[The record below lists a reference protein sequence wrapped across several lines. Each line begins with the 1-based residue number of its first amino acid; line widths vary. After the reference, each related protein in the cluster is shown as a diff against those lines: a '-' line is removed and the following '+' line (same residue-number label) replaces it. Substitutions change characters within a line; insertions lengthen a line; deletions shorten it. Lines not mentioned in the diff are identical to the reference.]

1 MTNPRAKIVLEWST
15 IKDHDPEESLKAQGV
30 HIVSNR
36 DISAPNM
43 ESRAFGLYHEQNDE
57 IHNLAMPMWNWEKL
71 YEGIVRSILSGAW
84 TDDAASNADRALS
97 YYMGMTTG
105 AIDLACSRKVPSS
118 VHRLVDL
125 LRERIRAGE
134 FHPFAGPISDQQGCL
149 RVEKNV
155 ELSLQDIIDMDY
167 LTDNVIG
174 RIPAIDELTPVAQ
187 TLVSLQGVRATQ
199 SRESE
204 PDA

>member
-15 IKDHDPEESLKAQGV
+15 IKDHDPEEALKAQNV

-43 ESRAFGLYHEQNDE
+43 ESRAFGLYHEQNGE
-57 IHNLAMPMWNWEKL
+57 IHNLAMPMWSWDKL

-97 YYMGMTTG
+97 YYMGMATG
-105 AIDLACSRKVPSS
+105 AINIACSRKVPIG
-118 VHRLVDL
+118 VHRLADL
-125 LRERIRAGE
+125 LRDRIRAGE
-134 FHPFAGPISDQQGCL
+134 FQPFVGPISDQQGSL
-149 RVEKNV
+149 RVEKNA
-155 ELSLQDIIDMDY
+155 ELSLQDIIRMDY
-167 LTDNVIG
+167 LVDNVIG
-174 RIPAIDELTPVAQ
+174 RIPVIDELTQVAQ
-187 TLVSLQGVRATQ
+187 TLVSLQGVRAAQ
-199 SRESE
+199 SRENG